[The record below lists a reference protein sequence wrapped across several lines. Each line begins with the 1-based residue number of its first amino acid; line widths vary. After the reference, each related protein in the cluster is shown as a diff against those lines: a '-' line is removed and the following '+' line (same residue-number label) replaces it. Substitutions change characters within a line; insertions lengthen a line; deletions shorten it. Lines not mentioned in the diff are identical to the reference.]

1 MKAKSIVM
9 FLVCTMIVVI
19 SANYGISAEK
29 SVEKP
34 LVETSAADIGSL
46 AADKLDLN
54 QADTEMLTTLPG
66 IGPKTAE
73 KIAAY
78 REANGPFTSV
88 DDLLNIKGIGPDKLE
103 KIRQLV
109 TLS

>member
-1 MKAKSIVM
+1 MKTKSLVL
-9 FLVCTMIVVI
+9 FLVCIMAVVM
-19 SANYGISAEK
+19 SAAYGIGADSA
-29 SVEKP
+29 VEKP
-34 LVETSAADIGSL
+34 VVETGMADIGSL
-46 AADKLDLN
+46 VAEKLDLN

-78 REANGPFTSV
+78 REANGPFKSV
-88 DDLLNIKGIGPDKLE
+88 EDLLNIKGIGPEKLE
-103 KIRQLV
+103 KIRMLV

>member
-1 MKAKSIVM
+1 MKAKSLVM
-9 FLVCTMIVVI
+9 FLVCTMVLVT
-19 SANYGISAEK
+19 SANYGISADK

-34 LVETSAADIGSL
+34 VVETSAADIGSL
-46 AADKLDLN
+46 GADKLDLN

-73 KIAAY
+73 KITAY
-78 REANGPFTSV
+78 REANGPFRSV
-88 DDLLNIKGIGPDKLE
+88 EDLLNIKGIGPEKLE
-103 KIRQLV
+103 KIRMMV